1 MTPKAE
7 RLITI
12 SKAKTKLSAG
22 QDIKPSNQF
31 FLIVSSL
38 CLLLFYRTKMNKGSE
53 PYYRQI
59 ETKIKANQ
67 SNLYQKN
74 RRFKS
79 LLCRFYSCYWLS
91 TFVPYFIDDGER
103 GLDQARVI
111 EFFPAFVV
119 LRVTDKFVPVVTLYR
134 FHRQ

>member
-1 MTPKAE
+1 MTPKVE

-12 SKAKTKLSAG
+12 SKTKTKLSAG

-38 CLLLFYRTKMNKGSE
+38 CLLLFYRTKMNKGSK

-67 SNLYQKN
+67 SNLYKKN

-103 GLDQARVI
+103 GLD
-111 EFFPAFVV
+111 
-119 LRVTDKFVPVVTLYR
+119 
-134 FHRQ
+134 